1 MTACSRASGEARR
14 QAPDWGTL
22 QPWELASLGVCGVSE
37 DDSVERLSVTEAAER
52 LGVTRDAIHKRI
64 RMGSIEHEQGADG
77 RFYVYVDASTTAA
90 DTSTDLSVDDR
101 TDLLIAE
108 MQDRIRSLEEAN
120 RENRRIIAALTS
132 RIPPMEA
139 PASPESPQA
148 PSEARATEQPGRVEP
163 RAPLEGAQAE
173 PSGATERRSWWR
185 RMFGSSG

>member
-1 MTACSRASGEARR
+1 M
-14 QAPDWGTL
+14 
-22 QPWELASLGVCGVSE
+22 SE

-90 DTSTDLSVDDR
+90 DTSTTGDVSIDDR

-173 PSGATERRSWWR
+173 PSGATERRTRWR
-185 RMFGSSG
+185 RMFGFD

>member
-77 RFYVYVDASTTAA
+77 RFYVYVDTSTTAA
-90 DTSTDLSVDDR
+90 DTSTDVSIDDR

-108 MQDRIRSLEEAN
+108 MQDRIGSLEEAN

-132 RIPPMEA
+132 RIPEIEA
-139 PASPESPQA
+139 PAASSA
-148 PSEARATEQPGRVEP
+148 PTDAPGPPTEATEQPGRVEP
-163 RAPLEGAQAE
+163 QASVEGTQEGA
-173 PSGATERRSWWR
+173 ERVSWWR
-185 RMFGSSG
+185 RMFGT

>member
-1 MTACSRASGEARR
+1 
-14 QAPDWGTL
+14 
-22 QPWELASLGVCGVSE
+22 VSE

-52 LGVTRDAIHKRI
+52 LGVTRDDIHKRI

-90 DTSTDLSVDDR
+90 DTSTGDVSIDDR

-148 PSEARATEQPGRVEP
+148 PATATEQPGRVKP
-163 RAPLEGAQAE
+163 QAPLEGAQAE

-185 RMFGSSG
+185 RMFGFD

>member
-1 MTACSRASGEARR
+1 M
-14 QAPDWGTL
+14 
-22 QPWELASLGVCGVSE
+22 SE

-52 LGVTRDAIHKRI
+52 LGVSRDAIHKRI

-90 DTSTDLSVDDR
+90 DASTDVSIDDR

-132 RIPPMEA
+132 RIPPIEV

-163 RAPLEGAQAE
+163 QAPLEGAQAE
-173 PSGATERRSWWR
+173 PSGATEHRSWWR